1 MGSLCNK
8 EVEGFAL
15 FNNSTKEEVKIKSTF
30 QYQITHFKMLT
41 IEKQK
46 LPSTQQ
52 INDTKI
58 MKIKNSK
65 RLRDLKQ
72 TFSKISSKSEDMTDI
87 KKIQNLEKKLE
98 KSLEDLK
105 NELNLMLQEEM
116 NFIEDRNKLNKL
128 IEEKS
133 ELENYQNSLEV
144 KIRRAEFTRRFSM
157 KLIESSLVTKLRKK
171 SDKTPRLNLHSE
183 IINCIKRLQRIEKI
197 AENSKNCQL
206 YDLHTKMV
214 ALEGKINLIKSEKEE
229 LLALNSLDEIEQTFE
244 KSIQQISS
252 EVSFIKH
259 EYEKVSKLNRI
270 LSNELTQDLKID

>member
-8 EVEGFAL
+8 EVESFAR
-15 FNNSTKEEVKIKSTF
+15 FNSSTKEEVKIKSTF

-72 TFSKISSKSEDMTDI
+72 TFSKISTKSQDLTDI
-87 KKIQNLEKKLE
+87 KMVQNLEKKLE

-105 NELNLMLQEEM
+105 NELNLMMQEEM
-116 NFIEDRNKLNKL
+116 NFIQDRSKLNKL

-183 IINCIKRLQRIEKI
+183 IINCIKRLERIEKI

-206 YDLHTKMV
+206 YDLHTKIV

-229 LLALNSLDEIEQTFE
+229 LLALNSLDEIEKTFE

-270 LSNELTQDLKID
+270 LSNELSQELK